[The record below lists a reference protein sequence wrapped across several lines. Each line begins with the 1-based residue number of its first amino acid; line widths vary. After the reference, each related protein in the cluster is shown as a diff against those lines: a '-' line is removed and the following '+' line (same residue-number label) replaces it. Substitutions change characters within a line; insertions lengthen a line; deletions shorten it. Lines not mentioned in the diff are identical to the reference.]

1 MFKDMSKRKKMAIGG
16 LTVLVLV
23 SIGLMIY
30 YFGYNKSSDSANN
43 TTTTTKSTTDFST
56 TNNIARSLINQEA
69 PKSTLKN
76 IVLKA
81 MRQQEV
87 PTGLYDDYTI
97 DQLKDKIDQF
107 IDKSSLISNTKSGL
121 KDKTSKVY
129 QENNPEKKQI
139 LLDLIKL
146 LRLTDLYYKIK
157 NEILPKVNLQ
167 LKDCK
172 TSAGSYEANSYGS
185 PLPYETNSS
194 PFPSATPVSI
204 ESYSPPV
211 EIATLAT
218 SSPRLSSDA
227 EVYRLSSSIGSILR
241 CIIAK
246 EIAKPNPS
254 IDILTALFLIQINGV
269 CITRNILFS
278 SVMQEID
285 NKWLIKK
292 ELKNEIERG
301 AKDTSVNVNFDSPV
315 DLKVIGQITL
325 EYFKKRPPSANC
337 ELCKIPELED

>member
-1 MFKDMSKRKKMAIGG
+1 MFNDMSKRKKMAIGG

-30 YFGYNKSSDSANN
+30 YFGYNKSSDSNK
-43 TTTTTKSTTDFST
+43 TTATKSTTDFST

-107 IDKSSLISNTKSGL
+107 IDKSSLTSNTKSGL

-139 LLDLIKL
+139 LLDVIKL

-172 TSAGSYEANSYGS
+172 TSAGPYETNSYGS
-185 PLPYETNSS
+185 PLPYETNGS

-211 EIATLAT
+211 EIATLST
-218 SSPRLSSDA
+218 SPPRLSSDI
-227 EVYRLSSSIGSILR
+227 EVYRLSSRIGSILR
-241 CIIAK
+241 CIVTK
-246 EIAKPNPS
+246 EIAKSNPS
-254 IDILTALFLIQINGV
+254 IDILTALFLIQINAG

-285 NKWLIKK
+285 NKWLIKG

-325 EYFKKRPPSANC
+325 EHFKKRPQLENC